1 MRYRGFMTG
10 LRLLRVF
17 VLMLVFVGDV
27 PAPGSLAW
35 ARSII
40 LPTFYFGP
48 GRADISVVSSPLA
61 DVCAAIFRAKPEIEL
76 AEIRGHTDGREQ
88 EALGLARAE
97 TVVAALVARGVDPGR
112 IVARGYGSTKRGC
125 KKSNEACRETN
136 RRVDIVI
143 LKWQP
148 RDPS

>member
-1 MRYRGFMTG
+1 MTR
-10 LRLLRVF
+10 LRLLRVV
-17 VLMLVFVGDV
+17 VLMLAFVGDV

-35 ARSII
+35 ARSLII
-40 LPTFYFGP
+40 PTFYFRP
-48 GRADISVVSSPLA
+48 GRADIPDVALPLV
-61 DVCAAIFRAKPEIEL
+61 DSCFYIFRATPEIGL

-97 TVVAALVARGVDPGR
+97 TVAAALVARGVDPAR
-112 IVARGYGSTKRGC
+112 IVARGYGATKRVC

-136 RRVDIVI
+136 RRVDIVV

-148 RDPS
+148 RDQS